1 MASQR
6 SFIEAAAKPLRQK
19 RTIAAS
25 SASSRSNA
33 RGRPIKAI
41 AEPFCDDQH
50 IIPLT
55 PGINGL
61 NSLLCRSL
69 QKEIAMT
76 LTGKRALV
84 TGASR
89 GIGAA
94 IAKALAAEGADVA
107 ITYEKSADRAAEV
120 VAAIKAKGRK
130 GVAIQA
136 DSADVAAIKAS
147 VEKTVAE
154 LGGLDILVNNAG
166 ILRVGELKDIS
177 LADIDA
183 LLDVNV
189 RGQIVA
195 SQAALPH
202 LGKGGRIITIGSYF
216 ADRVPSPVLS
226 VYAATKSALTAFTK
240 ALARELG
247 PRAITVN
254 IVQPG
259 SIDTDM
265 NPAHGPFGDTLRGFM
280 ALGRYGAPEDIAD
293 AVAFLA
299 SAKAKYITGSTLTVD
314 GGANA

>member
-1 MASQR
+1 
-6 SFIEAAAKPLRQK
+6 
-19 RTIAAS
+19 
-25 SASSRSNA
+25 
-33 RGRPIKAI
+33 
-41 AEPFCDDQH
+41 
-50 IIPLT
+50 
-55 PGINGL
+55 
-61 NSLLCRSL
+61 
-69 QKEIAMT
+69 MT

-107 ITYEKSADRAAEV
+107 ITYEKSAESAAEV
-120 VAAIKAKGRK
+120 VKAITAGGRRAVAIK
-130 GVAIQA
+130 A
-136 DSADVAAIKAS
+136 DSADAAAVQAS
-147 VEKTVAE
+147 IEKTVAE

-166 ILRVGELKDIS
+166 ILRLGELKDIS

-183 LLDVNV
+183 LLNVNI
-189 RGQIVA
+189 RAQIIA
-195 SQAALPH
+195 SKAALPH

-216 ADRVPSPVLS
+216 ADRVPAPMLG

-247 PRAITVN
+247 PKEITAN
-254 IVQPG
+254 LVQPG

-265 NPAHGPFGDTLRGFM
+265 NPHNGPAAETLKQFM
-280 ALGRYGAPEDIAD
+280 AVGHYGKPEDIAN

-299 SAKAKYITGSTLTVD
+299 SPKAQYITGSTLTVD